1 LNRTRRLLSVMLLAL
16 GANFAAVAAEP
27 ARTTPDPPAPHPEI
41 PPESPAW
48 LGLFLGDEPDGGV
61 KVVVVA
67 DGGPAARAGVKEGDL
82 LISVDDRPV
91 TDRRRLRQVL
101 EGLKPGAKVALET
114 LRDGKIEIRIVQA
127 EPRVIRLRIPGLAP
141 PGSVLPGVSVENA
154 EFPSDGAPFGAAS
167 AGAKVVSIPPDL
179 RRHYGA
185 PADAGALVTGLAPGG
200 RAGAAGVKVGD
211 VVVRAGG
218 APVREP
224 GDLYLRLLQQG
235 SSAPLTIEILRGGKP
250 FSVSVPAARPAGSDQ
265 ERARRLA
272 ELEAELVRLAARMQ
286 ELRGEIER
294 LASDR

>member
-1 LNRTRRLLSVMLLAL
+1 MNRTRRLVRVMLLAV
-16 GANFAAVAAEP
+16 GAQFAAVAAEP
-27 ARTTPDPPAPHPEI
+27 ARTTPDPSAPHPEI
-41 PPESPAW
+41 ASESPAW

-61 KVVVVA
+61 RVLVVA

-114 LRDGKIEIRIVQA
+114 LRDGKTEIRVVQA
-127 EPRVIRLRIPGLAP
+127 ETRVIRLRIPGLAP
-141 PGSVLPGVSVENA
+141 EGSVLPGAPLEKA
-154 EFPSDGAPFGAAS
+154 GFPS

-185 PADAGALVTGLAPGG
+185 PADAGVLVTGIEPGG

-250 FSVSVPAARPAGSDQ
+250 LSVSVPAARPARSDQ

-272 ELEAELVRLAARMQ
+272 ELEAELARLAARIQ

-294 LASDR
+294 LESGR